1 MIVTLNI
8 INAVSAEIISG
19 FVVDGDTGN
28 RLSQVNLLIIDSEI
42 GTTTNIDG
50 QFNLNGS
57 FKYPLKLEISHIGYK
72 THIELIDKSIN
83 GKIQIQLY
91 RQSIQMEELV
101 VTATRTKKLHSDV
114 PIATEVIDRKD
125 IENSGARNI
134 ADLLSQRSG
143 VSLQTSVEGGS
154 VLNILG
160 MDSRYILILIDGQPI
175 TGRFNNRAS
184 LDQIITD
191 RVKKIEIVKGPSSS
205 LYGSEAMGGVIN
217 IITYD
222 DKYSQSINLSARYSD
237 TQNKICNNGIGNGS
251 KNISVNVVQPLK
263 NTIIGINF
271 NQNAIVSDQSIEL
284 IEIDQIDKKS
294 IGGSIIWNL
303 SEHQSVNFNMQSYD
317 QTEKGESKL
326 MNTHTDIKRN
336 NFSLSHKVWNF
347 EQTITSNNY
356 SRNYV
361 QKRPLGK
368 IEKDDLTSEKFLE
381 YEVLYN
387 KKIGTNVISTGLE
400 IYRANYQSDRIRSG
414 KQDIINRSLFGQYDI
429 DIIDKINAI
438 IGVRLDDYSDYESV
452 LSPRI
457 GLMYRYKEN
466 WKFRTAWSQGFRAPS
481 FMERFI
487 DWNHIQFNYT
497 VIGNPNLHP
506 ERSNGMTLGV
516 EYTNSN
522 KYQMSLMFY
531 HTQFENLIN
540 DFTLKPGLLSYQNIE
555 KAIFSGVELISQWRI
570 SKQWNSRF
578 GINWINNR
586 DGDNKIIPNTMPLS
600 INGNVHYQNPG
611 DVINVSINTKWVA
624 PYRPHEYDA
633 QKGVFV
639 FAEQKLKGYALI
651 TIRSSLKI
659 YNSLQLSLG
668 VENAGNYTNS
678 RFGPFIGRA
687 AYLELSTQ
695 LNQGE

>member
-1 MIVTLNI
+1 M

-19 FVVDGDTGN
+19 FVVDSDTGN

-50 QFNLNGS
+50 QFTLNGP
-57 FKYPLKLEISHIGYK
+57 FQYPLKIEISHIGYK
-72 THIELIDKSIN
+72 THIELIDEPIN
-83 GKIQIQLY
+83 GKIQIQLD

-175 TGRFNNRAS
+175 TGRFNNRVS

-217 IITYD
+217 IITYN

-237 TQNKICNNGIGNGS
+237 TENKIRNNGIGNGS
-251 KNISVNVVQPLK
+251 NNISVNVVQPLR
-263 NTIIGINF
+263 NTILGFNY
-271 NQNAIVSDQSIEL
+271 NQNTIVNDQSIEL

-294 IGGSIIWNL
+294 IGSFIIWNL
-303 SEHQSVNFNMQSYD
+303 SEHQNVNFNMQTYG
-317 QTEKGESKL
+317 QAEKGESKL
-326 MNTHTDIKRN
+326 MNTHTDITRN
-336 NFSLSHKVWNF
+336 NFSLSHKVWNLK
-347 EQTITSNNY
+347 QTLTSNNY

-368 IEKDDLTSEKFLE
+368 LEKDDLTSEKFLK

-400 IYRANYQSDRIRSG
+400 IYRANYQSDRIKSG

-429 DIIDKINAI
+429 DIIDKMNAI
-438 IGVRLDDYSDYESV
+438 IGVRLDDYSDYKSV
-452 LSPRI
+452 VSPRI

-497 VIGNPNLHP
+497 VIGNPDLKP
-506 ERSNGMTLGV
+506 ERSTGITLGA
-516 EYTNSN
+516 EYTNTN
-522 KYQMSLMFY
+522 KYQMSLIFY

-555 KAIFSGVELISQWRI
+555 KANFSGIELISQWQI
-570 SKQWNSRF
+570 SEQWNSRF

-600 INGNVHYQNPG
+600 INGTGSYNNPRNF
-611 DVINVSINTKWVA
+611 INVSINTKWVA
-624 PYRPHEYDA
+624 PYRPQEYDA
-633 QKGVFV
+633 QKGVFI

-651 TIRSSLKI
+651 TVRSTLKI
-659 YNSLQLSLG
+659 YDYLQLSLG

-695 LNQGE
+695 LEQGK